1 MTKQQIIILVVL
13 ACAVFCVL
21 CVGGYVVISSERAYE
36 QAIVLPTSAPRPTST
51 SLPTSTPLPTPT
63 LPLFDPNSPQV
74 FFDAVVRN
82 VAKEYNATDF
92 SCEIEEE
99 LQLPS
104 GNFALWVEVKIPQ
117 VRDISDHRRIIFD
130 MLKTLYTSAAPVGFV
145 HVHIEYGEKCLCGA
159 GMGRKASD
167 GFSWVGS
174 TPSDLIGFLSSIQDY
189 GDGDP
194 GSSSDTEQAAY
205 YNAPRGTGCP

>member
-1 MTKQQIIILVVL
+1 MTKQQIIILAVL
-13 ACAVFCVL
+13 ACTVFCVL
-21 CVGGYVVISSERAYE
+21 CGCEYVVISSERAYE
-36 QAIVLPTSAPRPTST
+36 QAIALPTSTPRPTFT
-51 SLPTSTPLPTPT
+51 PLPTSTPLPTPT
-63 LPLFDPNSPQV
+63 LPSFDPNSPQV

-92 SCEIEEE
+92 YYEIEEE
-99 LQLPS
+99 LTSS
-104 GNFALWVEVKIPQ
+104 GNFALYAEVTIPQ
-117 VRDISDHRRIIFD
+117 DSDISIHNRIILD
-130 MLKTLYTSAAPVGFV
+130 MLKSLYTSAAPVGFV

-174 TPSDLIGFLSSIQDY
+174 IPSDLIGFLSSIQDY
-189 GDGDP
+189 GDGSP